1 MRKSITPGKLWTS
14 VFALWGMF
22 LTGVAANFVG
32 SPGVIQA
39 VRLNSLLK
47 SKQSIVT
54 RMQEEMKHLQSE
66 AFQLERS
73 RVAQQR
79 EIRRVLGYAAAD
91 EIIFD
96 FTAADSI

>member
-1 MRKSITPGKLWTS
+1 MKKTVTPGKLWTS
-14 VFALWGMF
+14 VFALWGLF

-47 SKQSIVT
+47 SKQVLVS
-54 RMQEEMKHLQSE
+54 RMQDEMKHLQFD
-66 AFQLERS
+66 AVQLERS

-79 EIRRVLGYAAAD
+79 EIRRVLGYAATD

-96 FTAADSI
+96 FTVSDAI

>member
-1 MRKSITPGKLWTS
+1 MKKGITPGKLWTS
-14 VFALWGMF
+14 VFALWGLF

-47 SKQSIVT
+47 SKQSLVT
-54 RMQEEMKHLQSE
+54 RMQDEMKHLLFE
-66 AFQLERS
+66 AGQLERS

-96 FTAADSI
+96 FNSSDSI